1 MGNMNKK
8 VWVTSMLAIAF
19 FAVVMSSYR
28 SENTSVLKKT
38 DNSVT
43 ELILN
48 SYSPRNFSSVPV
60 SMGDLEMILKCGI
73 KAPSAANRQPWK
85 FIVVRNFP
93 VMQQMIANVT
103 EGNVLITICG
113 VEAQAGSTVDFDCG
127 LATENMTVAA
137 QSLGLGARI
146 YAGPI
151 GNINS
156 TMKQTLQIPDGY
168 RAVVVLRV
176 GHIENVADAVST
188 ATPRNSYEDVVTF
201 LK

>member
-8 VWVTSMLAIAF
+8 VWFTSILAIAF
-19 FAVVMSSYR
+19 IAVVMSSYR
-28 SENTSVLKKT
+28 SESVSFAMKT
-38 DNSVT
+38 DSSVT
-43 ELILN
+43 DVMLN
-48 SYSPRNFSSVPV
+48 SFSPRNFSSDPV
-60 SMGDLEMILKCGI
+60 SMEDLEVILKCGI

-85 FIVVRNFP
+85 FIVVRDFA
-93 VMQQMIANVT
+93 VMQQMITNVT
-103 EGNVLITICG
+103 EGNVLITVCG
-113 VEAQAGSTVDFDCG
+113 PEAQGNSTADFDCG

-151 GNINS
+151 GNINA

-176 GHIENVADAVST
+176 GHIANMADAVSA
-188 ATPRNSYEDVVTF
+188 ATPRNSYDEVVTF